1 MNIVLDTNMILSA
14 LFFGGMMERVIDL
27 IMEDKLIWYISQP
40 LLEEVTRKLYELE
53 ANTTI
58 ITKVIIIFEKG
69 LMINPDVEVKICRDP
84 EDNFILEL
92 AEAAHAD
99 YIITRDK
106 DLLELPHHQWQNTK
120 IVKPEIFL
128 PLLRGKGII

>member
-1 MNIVLDTNMILSA
+1 MILSA

-58 ITKVIIIFEKG
+58 ITKVTIIFEKG
-69 LMINPDVEVKICRDP
+69 LMINPDVEVNICRDP

-92 AEAAHAD
+92 AEAAKAD

-106 DLLELPHHQWQNTK
+106 DLLELPNHQWQNTK
-120 IVKPEIFL
+120 IVKPETFL
-128 PLLRGKGII
+128 PLLRNKGII